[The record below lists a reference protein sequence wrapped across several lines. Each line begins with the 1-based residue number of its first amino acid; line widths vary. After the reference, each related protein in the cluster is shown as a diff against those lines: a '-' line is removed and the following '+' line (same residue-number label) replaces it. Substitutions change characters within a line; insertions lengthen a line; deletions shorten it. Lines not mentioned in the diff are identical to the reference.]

1 MPSISSLFSGLIQGL
16 TEFLPVSSSGHL
28 VLVSELLKYN
38 SPGIVFETSVHLATT
53 AVVVVHFR
61 TAIWSLLLG
70 IPKDNT
76 ARKYCLKILMAF
88 SATAMLGYF
97 LMQLQI
103 LQLIQTSV
111 FSGAMLIITSLLLV
125 SSRWA
130 KNALSPQ
137 SEWEI
142 SWKTAIL
149 IGLAQGV
156 SILPGISRSGATIVT
171 GLWLG
176 SGKQSAATFSF
187 LLSVPT
193 ILAASVVGISTA
205 PPMSQDDLGDVI
217 AGSIVAFIFGYIA
230 IQWLMRWLQNDH
242 IWMFSLYCFP
252 VGIGSI
258 AIWIWSQI

>member
-1 MPSISSLFSGLIQGL
+1 MPSISSLFLGLIQGL

-28 VLVSELLKYN
+28 VLVSEFLKYS

-70 IPKDNT
+70 MRKDNA
-76 ARKYCLKILMAF
+76 ARKYCLKILIAF

-103 LQLIQTSV
+103 LQLMQTSV
-111 FSGAMLIITSLLLV
+111 FSGSMLIITSLFLV
-125 SSRWA
+125 SARWA
-130 KNALSPQ
+130 KNARFQQ

-149 IGLAQGV
+149 MGLAQGV
-156 SILPGISRSGATIVT
+156 SILPGISRSGSTIVT

-176 SGKQSAATFSF
+176 SSKQSASTFSF

-193 ILAASVVGISTA
+193 ILAASMIGISTA
-205 PPMSQDDLGDVI
+205 PPMSRDDVGDVI
-217 AGSIVAFIFGYIA
+217 AGSIIAFIFGYIA
-230 IQWLMRWLQNDH
+230 IQWLIRWLQNDR

-252 VGIGSI
+252 VGLGSI
-258 AIWIWSQI
+258 AVWIWL

>member
-1 MPSISSLFSGLIQGL
+1 MPSISSLFLGLIQGL
-16 TEFLPVSSSGHL
+16 TEFLPVSRSGHL
-28 VLVSELLKYN
+28 VFVSEYLKYS

-61 TAIWSLLLG
+61 RTIWGLLRG
-70 IPKDNT
+70 VQKDSA
-76 ARKYCLKILMAF
+76 ARAYCVKILMAF

-97 LMQLQI
+97 LMRLQI
-103 LQLIQTSV
+103 VQPMQTSV
-111 FSGAMLIITSLLLV
+111 FSGSMLIITSLVLL
-125 SSRWA
+125 SARWT
-130 KNALSPQ
+130 KNAQCQQ

-149 IGLAQGV
+149 MGLAQGV

-176 SGKQSAATFSF
+176 SSKQSAATFSF

-193 ILAASVVGISTA
+193 ILAASLVGISTT
-205 PPMSQDDLGDVI
+205 PPMSSDDVGDII
-217 AGSIVAFIFGYIA
+217 AGSIIAFIFGYIA
-230 IQWLMRWLQNDH
+230 IQWVMRWLQNDH
-242 IWMFSLYCFP
+242 IWRFSLYCFP

-258 AIWIWSQI
+258 AIWIWL

>member
-1 MPSISSLFSGLIQGL
+1 MPSISSLFLGLIQGL

-28 VLVSELLKYN
+28 VLVSEFLKYS

-70 IPKDNT
+70 MRKDNA
-76 ARKYCLKILMAF
+76 ARKYGLKILIAF

-103 LQLIQTSV
+103 LQLMQTSV
-111 FSGAMLIITSLLLV
+111 FSGSMLIITSLLLV
-125 SSRWA
+125 SARWA
-130 KNALSPQ
+130 KNARFQQ

-149 IGLAQGV
+149 MGLAQGV

-176 SGKQSAATFSF
+176 SSKQSASTFSF

-205 PPMSQDDLGDVI
+205 PPMSRDDVGDVI
-217 AGSIVAFIFGYIA
+217 AGSIIAFIFGYIA
-230 IQWLMRWLQNDH
+230 IQWLIRWLQNDR
-242 IWMFSLYCFP
+242 IWMFSMYRFP
-252 VGIGSI
+252 VGLGSI
-258 AIWIWSQI
+258 AIWIWL

>member
-1 MPSISSLFSGLIQGL
+1 MPSISSLFLGLIQGL

-28 VLVSELLKYN
+28 VLVSEFLKYS

-70 IPKDNT
+70 MRKDN
-76 ARKYCLKILMAF
+76 AVRKYLLKILIAF

-103 LQLIQTSV
+103 LQLMQTSV
-111 FSGAMLIITSLLLV
+111 FSGSMLIITSLFLV
-125 SSRWA
+125 SARWA
-130 KNALSPQ
+130 KNARFQQ

-149 IGLAQGV
+149 MGLAQGV

-176 SGKQSAATFSF
+176 SSKQSASTFSF

-193 ILAASVVGISTA
+193 ILAASMIGISTA
-205 PPMSQDDLGDVI
+205 PPMSLDDVGDVI
-217 AGSIVAFIFGYIA
+217 AGSIIAFIFGYIA
-230 IQWLMRWLQNDH
+230 IQWLIRWLQNDR

-252 VGIGSI
+252 VGLGSI
-258 AIWIWSQI
+258 AIWIWL

>member
-1 MPSISSLFSGLIQGL
+1 MPSISSLFLGLIQGL

-28 VLVSELLKYN
+28 VLVSEFLKYS

-70 IPKDNT
+70 MRKDNA
-76 ARKYCLKILMAF
+76 ARKYCLKILIAF

-103 LQLIQTSV
+103 LQLMQTSV
-111 FSGAMLIITSLLLV
+111 FSGSMLIITSLFLV
-125 SSRWA
+125 SARWA
-130 KNALSPQ
+130 KNARFQQ

-149 IGLAQGV
+149 MGLAQGV

-176 SGKQSAATFSF
+176 SSKQSASTFSF

-193 ILAASVVGISTA
+193 ILAASMIGISTA
-205 PPMSQDDLGDVI
+205 PPMSMDDVGDVI
-217 AGSIVAFIFGYIA
+217 AGSIIAFIFGYIA
-230 IQWLMRWLQNDH
+230 IQWLIRWLQNDR

-252 VGIGSI
+252 VGLGSI
-258 AIWIWSQI
+258 AIWIWL

>member
-1 MPSISSLFSGLIQGL
+1 MPSISSLFLGLIQGL

-28 VLVSELLKYN
+28 VLVSEFLKYS

-70 IPKDNT
+70 MRKDN
-76 ARKYCLKILMAF
+76 AVRKYLLKILIAF

-103 LQLIQTSV
+103 LQLMQTSV
-111 FSGAMLIITSLLLV
+111 FSGSMLIITSLFLV
-125 SSRWA
+125 SARWA
-130 KNALSPQ
+130 KNARFQQ

-149 IGLAQGV
+149 MGLSQGV
-156 SILPGISRSGATIVT
+156 AILPGISRSGATIVT

-176 SGKQSAATFSF
+176 SSKQSASTFSF

-205 PPMSQDDLGDVI
+205 PPMSRDDVGDVI
-217 AGSIVAFIFGYIA
+217 AGSIIAFIFGYIA
-230 IQWLMRWLQNDH
+230 IQWLIRWLQNDR

-252 VGIGSI
+252 VGLGSI
-258 AIWIWSQI
+258 AIWIWL

>member
-1 MPSISSLFSGLIQGL
+1 MPSMSSLFLGLIQGL

-28 VLVSELLKYN
+28 VLVSEFLKYS

-70 IPKDNT
+70 MRKDN
-76 ARKYCLKILMAF
+76 AVRKYCLKILIAF

-103 LQLIQTSV
+103 LQLMQTSV
-111 FSGAMLIITSLLLV
+111 FSGSMLIITSLLLV
-125 SSRWA
+125 SARWA
-130 KNALSPQ
+130 KNARFQQ

-149 IGLAQGV
+149 MGLAQGV

-176 SGKQSAATFSF
+176 SSKQSASTFSF

-205 PPMSQDDLGDVI
+205 PPMSRDDVGDVI
-217 AGSIVAFIFGYIA
+217 AGSIIAFIFGYLA
-230 IQWLMRWLQNDH
+230 IQWLIRWLQNDR

-252 VGIGSI
+252 VGLGSI
-258 AIWIWSQI
+258 AIWIWL